1 MQTLEEFFIIK
12 DNDCIS
18 NIDLSLPSLLGTYTL
33 VKWMEIVSAKL
44 ANKNINDGFLT
55 VGQEVCIEHKGMGK
69 IKQKVKIT
77 SKMVEFSKRIMK
89 FQIFATINDKQIASA
104 KHTRVIISEKIIN
117 RQLQK

>member
-18 NIDLSLPSLLGTYTL
+18 NIDSSLPSLLGTYTL

-44 ANKNINDGFLT
+44 ANKNISDGFLT

-69 IKQKVKIT
+69 IKQKVKII
-77 SKMVEFSKRIMK
+77 SKRTMK
-89 FQIFATINDKQIASA
+89 FQIFATIDNKQIASA
-104 KHTRVIISEKIIN
+104 KQTITKINLI
-117 RQLQK
+117 LVLF

>member
-18 NIDLSLPSLLGTYTL
+18 NIDSSLPSLLGTYTL

-44 ANKNINDGFLT
+44 ANKNISDGFLT

-69 IKQKVKIT
+69 IEQKIKIT
-77 SKMVEFSKRIMK
+77 SKMIESTLAPKLHLGVYTHETIKPHSK
-89 FQIFATINDKQIASA
+89 N
-104 KHTRVIISEKIIN
+104 N
-117 RQLQK
+117 N

>member
-1 MQTLEEFFIIK
+1 MQILEEIFIIK
-12 DNDCIS
+12 NSDCIS
-18 NIDLSLPSLLGTYTL
+18 SIDSSLPPLLGTYTL

-69 IKQKVKIT
+69 IEQEIKIT
-77 SKMVEFSKRIMK
+77 SKMVESSKKTIR
-89 FQIFATINDKQIASA
+89 FHIFATISDKQIASA
-104 KHTRVIISEKIIN
+104 THTRIIISEKIIT

>member
-1 MQTLEEFFIIK
+1 LQILEEFFIIK

-18 NIDLSLPSLLGTYTL
+18 NIDPSLPSLLGTYIL

-44 ANKNINDGFLT
+44 ANKNIDNGFLT

-69 IKQKVKIT
+69 IGQEVKIT
-77 SKMVEFSKRIMK
+77 SKILESLKRTMK
-89 FQIFATINDKQIASA
+89 FQIFAVIGDKQIASA
-104 KHTRVIISEKIIN
+104 IHTRVIISKKIIN